1 MDPVVLCAL
10 LKRLESSPEIKR
22 SLLEQSEHDSEVVQ
36 QQVQSLYD
44 SLVSHFSN
52 VPVSIARSGPVRVY
66 MASCM
71 DIIHSGHFNCMRQA
85 KALGDILVMGVIAD
99 DEIRR
104 CKGPPVMN
112 QEERAAMIRA
122 CRWVDEVIVG
132 VEYYVNCSILERVR
146 CDFVAHGDDIPIR
159 KDTGTDAYEEVRSAG
174 MLKIVRRT
182 EGISTTDLVGKML
195 LMTQDSYSVESSR
208 KASDISQGP
217 PERQLLAVTRR
228 IKQFAG
234 GRSATSEDRV
244 VYIDGAYDLIHAG
257 HVETL
262 KKASE
267 LGTYLI
273 VGVHD
278 DKVVNN
284 RKGKNFP
291 IMNLYERT
299 LNLLAI
305 RYVDDVI
312 MGAPWE
318 ITEDMIKSLNVSV
331 VVSGSRIKSLDGP
344 DPYSL
349 PKSLGIFHEVESES
363 SLNTEQIVDRILTN
377 RRQYI
382 DRNKRAEA
390 NLESYYQTRT
400 HMQEL

>member
-1 MDPVVLCAL
+1 MDPVVLGAL
-10 LKRLESSPEIKR
+10 LRRLENSPEIKR
-22 SLLEQSEHDSEVVQ
+22 GLLELAEQDTEYVQ
-36 QQVQSLYD
+36 NQVQALYESLFT
-44 SLVSHFSN
+44 HFN
-52 VPVSIARSGPVRVY
+52 SIPEALRRVGPVRIY

-85 KALGDILVMGVIAD
+85 KALGDVLVMGVIAD

-132 VEYYVNCSILERVR
+132 VEYYVNCAILDRVQ

-174 MLKIVRRT
+174 KLKIVRRT

-195 LMTQDSYSVESSR
+195 LMTRDTYNVENSAKVSEVSS
-208 KASDISQGP
+208 A

-234 GRSATSEDRV
+234 GNAATLSDRV
-244 VYIDGAYDLIHAG
+244 VYIDGAFDLIHSG
-257 HVETL
+257 HIETL
-262 KKASE
+262 RKAKE

-278 DKVVNN
+278 DKVVND

-291 IMNLYERT
+291 IMHLYERT
-299 LNLLAI
+299 LNLLAV

-318 ITEDMIKSLNVSV
+318 VTQDMIKSLNISV
-331 VVSGSRIKSLDGP
+331 VVQGSRIKYTEGA
-344 DPYSL
+344 DPYTV
-349 PKSLGIFHEVESES
+349 PKALGIYQEVASES
-363 SLNTEQIVDRILTN
+363 DLNTEQIIDRILTN
-377 RRQYI
+377 RRLYVE
-382 DRNKRAEA
+382 RNLRAEA
-390 NLESYYQTRT
+390 NQESYYQSRT
-400 HMQEL
+400 HTAEI